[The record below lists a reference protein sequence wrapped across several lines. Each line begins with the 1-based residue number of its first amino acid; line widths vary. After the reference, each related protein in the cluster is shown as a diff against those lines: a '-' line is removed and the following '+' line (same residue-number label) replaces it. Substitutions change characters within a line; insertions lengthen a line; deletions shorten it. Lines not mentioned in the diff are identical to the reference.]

1 MSGLSGIGVKVESGP
16 ERPAEV
22 FGNALPLLHEI
33 RHALARLISE
43 GEPTVIDVQSIPM
56 GPGDMQRLLDA
67 LGEGEVRAEIEALGK
82 TVVRESRYSGVWIL
96 EYMNGSGGVA
106 GRFVEITWIP
116 SLLQAQRE
124 DVEAGLKE
132 LGDALA
138 STGS

>member
-1 MSGLSGIGVKVESGP
+1 MSGLSGIGVKVESGT

-33 RHALARLISE
+33 RHALARLVE
-43 GEPTVIDVQSIPM
+43 AGEPTVIDVQSIPM

-82 TVVRESRYSGVWIL
+82 TVIRESRYSGVWIV
-96 EYMNGSGGVA
+96 EHMSGSGGVA
-106 GRFVEITWIP
+106 GRFVEITWVP

-124 DVEAGLKE
+124 DVEAGLE
-132 LGDALA
+132 ALVDALA
-138 STGS
+138 SAGN

>member
-1 MSGLSGIGVKVESGP
+1 MSGLSGIGVKVESGS

-33 RHALARLISE
+33 RHALARLVE
-43 GEPTVIDVQSIPM
+43 AGEPTVIDVQSIPM

-82 TVVRESRYSGVWIL
+82 TVIRESRYSGVWIV
-96 EYMNGSGGVA
+96 EHMSGSGGVA
-106 GRFVEITWIP
+106 GRFVEITWVP

-124 DVEAGLKE
+124 DVEAGLE
-132 LGDALA
+132 ALVDALA
-138 STGS
+138 SAGN